1 MVQVAPTTRINEVR
15 QAEIDRVAAMNVAAY
30 QSLNKVRKYINDRL
44 QGLERLYGTNKYNVE
59 LNKIEKYLIDEYG
72 IMFKDLK
79 GLIVDSINA
88 SGLEQRYLA
97 ELALGS
103 SISWDKAKLY
113 KTIPNIDAFKITN
126 RVLSEKS
133 VLRRN
138 KKYARKVS
146 QSISDGFKANKTV
159 TEIQKDLDIIYGFRD
174 RQGRTT
180 RSALA
185 GLKQGKFSHSS
196 GIFYDT
202 YRIARTESAR
212 ASSVQATNIGN
223 ELKVKYNDV
232 RMKLV
237 EKIDS
242 RTRQQSIE
250 MNGDIS
256 NAKFQFRFPDG
267 KLYRR
272 DATNLPARWS
282 INDRSAGVI
291 VFLDDRPRE
300 KSKFTDLSD
309 YERNISSSLYK

>member
-44 QGLERLYGTNKYNVE
+44 QGLERLYGTNRYNVE
-59 LNKIEKYLIDEYG
+59 LNKIEQYLISEYG

-88 SGLEQRYLA
+88 SGLEQRYLS

-103 SISWDKAKLY
+103 SISWNKAKLY

-126 RVLSEKS
+126 KVLSEKS
-133 VLRRN
+133 VLKRN

-159 TEIQKDLDIIYGFRD
+159 VEIQKDLDVLYGFRD
-174 RQGRTT
+174 KQGRTT

-185 GLKQGKFSHSS
+185 GLKQGRFAHSV

-202 YRIARTESAR
+202 YRISRTEVKRSAD
-212 ASSVQATNIGN
+212 VQANNIGN
-223 ELKVKYNDV
+223 ELKVKYDDV
-232 RMKLV
+232 RMQIIA
-237 EKIDS
+237 KIDS
-242 RTRQQSIE
+242 RTRQQSID
-250 MNGDIS
+250 MNKQIS
-256 NAKFQFRFPDG
+256 DSDFKFLYPNGVRY
-267 KLYRR
+267 KLGF
-272 DATNLPARWS
+272 APARFS
-282 INDRSAGVI
+282 INDRESSSFI
-291 VFLDDRPRE
+291 FLEDRKRE
-300 KSKFTDLSD
+300 RSEFTNLSD
-309 YERNISSSLYK
+309 YERNLKKSLY